1 MGDGNVDIDGWIRK
15 FVAAKSGLPI
25 LFENLVSG
33 QPRIHAIYDPNFWKD
48 WRHMPPPELGRFLPV
63 AEKGVPKPAIPR
75 PEGKTAGQQRIDDLA
90 VCVRYT
96 RDLLQRL

>member
-1 MGDGNVDIDGWIRK
+1 
-15 FVAAKSGLPI
+15 
-25 LFENLVSG
+25 
-33 QPRIHAIYDPNFWKD
+33 
-48 WRHMPPPELGRFLPV
+48 MPAFELGRFLAV
-63 AEKGVPKPAIPR
+63 AEKGIPKPPTPR